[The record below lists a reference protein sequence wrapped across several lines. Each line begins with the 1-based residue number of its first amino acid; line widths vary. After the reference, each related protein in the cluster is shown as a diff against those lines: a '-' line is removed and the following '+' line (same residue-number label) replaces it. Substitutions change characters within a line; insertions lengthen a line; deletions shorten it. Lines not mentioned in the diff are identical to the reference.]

1 MLKRLKGKKAKI
13 LVIGDLML
21 DHYLWGKCERISP
34 EAPVQIVDIERETT
48 ILGGAGNVVNNLI
61 SFGAEVGVISVVGED
76 NIAEELKEMLLK
88 KGVEINLISEKGRK
102 TTKKSRVIASNQ
114 QVIRVDKESRED
126 ISKISQEKLFSI
138 LEEKID
144 NYQTILLS
152 DYNKGVLTKELT
164 EKIISFVNYKNKK
177 ILIDPKGEDYSK
189 YRGAYL
195 LTPNRKEAS
204 IASKIEIKDRK
215 SLKKAIKKLKK
226 ELNLRV
232 SIITLSEEG
241 IALFDK
247 KLQIFPT
254 LAKEV
259 FDVTGAGDT
268 VLASLAFALTLEN
281 SIEEAIK
288 FANLSAGV
296 VVGKIGSATATIEEI
311 EEYQSRLNKSSGNSH
326 IKSFE
331 EIEKIVKDLKSRG
344 KKIIFTNG
352 CFDILHIGH
361 IKYLEEAKS
370 YGDVLILGLNS
381 DNSVRRLKG
390 ENRPINREYER
401 AYILGALEVVDFVV
415 IFGED
420 TPYNLIKIIKPDI
433 LVKGGDYKD
442 KKIVGSDIAK
452 EVRLV
457 DFVEG
462 KSTTNIIKKIQQ

>member
-442 KKIVGSDIAK
+442 KKIVGSDVAK

>member
-48 ILGGAGNVVNNLI
+48 ILGGAGNVVNNLV

-144 NYQTILLS
+144 DYQTILLS

-164 EKIISFVNYKNKK
+164 EKIISFVNYKNRK

-215 SLKKAIKKLKK
+215 SLKKAIKKLKR

-311 EEYQSRLNKSSGNSH
+311 EEYQSRLNRSSGNSH

-401 AYILGALEVVDFVV
+401 AYLLGALEVVDFVV
-415 IFGED
+415 IFEED
-420 TPYNLIKIIKPDI
+420 TPYNLIEIIKPDI